1 MFLLTQQVRNFRI
14 GTHLTVFCL
23 LIKKE
28 KVLKKINYQISK
40 QDIEHIITNTPDII
54 ERVLKASQSKIKV
67 FIEKSKNQT

>member
-1 MFLLTQQVRNFRI
+1 MSLRTQQVRNFQI
-14 GTHLTVFCL
+14 GTHLTVFFF